1 MSLQAEPW
9 GVYVHVPWCRLR
21 CPYCAFAV
29 VPGAAP
35 PDADPWL
42 DRLLSEFAHR
52 RAPFRGPPATLFFG
66 GGTPSRLPSEVIAR
80 IVEAVGATQ
89 EVSLEANPEDVDP
102 TTAPGAMAA
111 LRRAG
116 ITRLS
121 LGVQSFDATV
131 RKRLGRAWV
140 AADPRPVVEAAMEA
154 GFDSVS
160 VDLIFAAPDQTPDQL
175 AADLDTL
182 VELGV
187 PHVALYGLT
196 IEPDTPFAL
205 AHHRGQLV
213 VPDDDGW
220 RGMYDQIHA
229 RLRAVGF
236 ERYELSNLAKRGHRC
251 QHNEG
256 YWHDRPYLG
265 LGPSAHSYLPDG
277 TRTHDH
283 TTLEAWL
290 AAGDPVAETEAP
302 EPHARYVDT
311 LVSGL
316 RCIEGVDLDRLTR
329 RTGLRPDPAA
339 VARLVREGLVAPPSE
354 RLRLTEAGV
363 PVCDAVVA
371 HLADRATPA
380 TT

>member
-1 MSLQAEPW
+1 MSLPAEPW
-9 GVYVHVPWCRLR
+9 GVYVHAPWCRLR

-35 PDADPWL
+35 PDADPWR
-42 DRLLSEFAHR
+42 DRLLAELANR
-52 RAPFRGPPATLFFG
+52 REPFHGAPATLFFG
-66 GGTPSRLPSEVIAR
+66 GGTPSRLPAKVIGE
-80 IVEAVGATQ
+80 IIDAVGATE

-102 TTAPGAMAA
+102 ATSPGAMAA
-111 LRRAG
+111 LRHAG

-121 LGVQSFDATV
+121 LGVQSFDAAM

-140 AADPRPVVEAAMEA
+140 ASDPRPVVEAAMEA

-160 VDLIFAAPDQTPDQL
+160 VDLIFAAPDQTPAQL
-175 AADLDTL
+175 AADLDAL
-182 VELGV
+182 VELQV

-196 IEPDTPFAL
+196 IEPGTPFAL
-205 AHHRGQLV
+205 AHRRGQLA

-220 RGMYDQIHA
+220 RAMYDQIHE
-229 RLRAVGF
+229 RLGPVGF
-236 ERYELSNLAKRGHRC
+236 ERYELSNLAKPGHRC
-251 QHNEG
+251 HHNEG

-283 TTLEAWL
+283 ATLAAWL
-290 AAGDPVAETEAP
+290 AAPDPVAETEVP

-316 RCIEGVDLDRLTR
+316 RCIEGVDLRRLAR
-329 RTGLRPDPAA
+329 RTGLCPEPAA
-339 VARLVREGLVAPPSE
+339 VARLVCEGLVAPPHE

-380 TT
+380 AT